1 MRLTKERLQA
11 GEKIFNFLFS
21 LLKDTKESW
30 RWLNELERKN
40 KKQKGYGKD
49 KNHQLRLFFKLY
61 RYFRTA

>member
-40 KKQKGYGKD
+40 KKQKGYSKD
-49 KNHQLRLFFKLY
+49 KNHQL
-61 RYFRTA
+61 